1 MSFDGLWVWEYAFHA
16 EDEISYPQV
25 VRDEL
30 KIIADQLVEMAN
42 LGIDPAELGEPTSGT
57 ARRHDLP
64 CGGWFTTQSLPYSR
78 PPLLAVV
85 EVIPP
90 FQLL

>member
-1 MSFDGLWVWEYAFHA
+1 M
-16 EDEISYPQV
+16 
-25 VRDEL
+25 RDEL

-64 CGGWFTTQSLPYSR
+64 CVR
-78 PPLLAVV
+78 A
-85 EVIPP
+85 
-90 FQLL
+90 